1 MKRTVDVLYGLKGY
15 PNAAR
20 FAEFHTDFF
29 ANNVVESV
37 ITTKVPPA
45 YTAGESMGVGTYST
59 PVVDTSLLDVNAF
72 VVNLST
78 ATNKTSA
85 DTSTLAAFIGCR
97 NTANTTHNK
106 LQALL
111 CSTTVQGN
119 CYDAYAVQGHLAIT
133 SDCVTHDATGN
144 ICAASFKVSINAEV
158 TGTVECLLLTLD
170 DDSAAQTVTG
180 TLSMFVMDIGR
191 ACTNAIEFYSNSNL
205 TNLFSFA
212 SVAGCLGAADVAG
225 KETPSDGGM
234 GADGHITISVGGV
247 PYYIPIYNSLTA

>member
-29 ANNVVESV
+29 ANGVAEFVK
-37 ITTKVPPA
+37 TTKAPTS
-45 YTAGESMGVGTYST
+45 YLIHSMGVGSYST
-59 PVVDTSLLDVNAF
+59 PVVDSAVVDNIAF
-72 VVNLST
+72 VVNMST
-78 ATNKTSA
+78 ATNKTVA
-85 DTSTLAAFIGCR
+85 DTSTLAAFIGVK

-212 SVAGCLGAADVAG
+212 SVAGCLGAADVAA
-225 KETPSDGGM
+225 KDTPSDGGL
-234 GADGHITISVGGV
+234 GADGHIIISVGGT
-247 PYYIPIYNSLTA
+247 PYYIPLFNSLTA